1 VLNLIQFLEEIADSR
16 QTVTLSPDEVKRLT
30 ERFGA
35 RVRQMGQ
42 WNNDGSLFIPMA
54 AVTEAVE
61 GLDNQVL
68 AQALLELRSAPD
80 RFPEMLEN
88 SSASILIDRISAAY
102 LKNFGAMVT
111 RFQETSD
118 PAEADQLWKHIDEA
132 LFGR

>member
-1 VLNLIQFLEEIADSR
+1 
-16 QTVTLSPDEVKRLT
+16 
-30 ERFGA
+30 
-35 RVRQMGQ
+35 
-42 WNNDGSLFIPMA
+42 MA

-61 GLDNQVL
+61 NLDNQAL
-68 AQALLELRSAPD
+68 AQALQELRSAPD

-102 LKNFGAMVT
+102 LKSFGEMVS
-111 RFQETSD
+111 RFQETAD